1 MSFISLE
8 YLFVYLPVV
17 VGLYL
22 VFRKTVLA
30 NVILALAS
38 YVFYAAAAAWYLLPL
53 LITSVL
59 DFTLGRM
66 LSRDRPQGYRRTL
79 LIVSLS
85 ANLGLLAFFKY
96 TPWFIDNL
104 NLGLIAIGVGAAVP
118 TLSVPFPFGM
128 SFYTF
133 QSMSYAIELYR
144 RETQPAKSL
153 VDYLTYVAF
162 CAKLSAGPI
171 MRARDLLGQ
180 LERVRPLITADE
192 TRYAL
197 LM

>member
-85 ANLGLLAFFKY
+85 VNLRLLQFLQHPPRLIDRLHLGL
-96 TPWFIDNL
+96 T
-104 NLGLIAIGVGAAVP
+104 
-118 TLSVPFPFGM
+118 
-128 SFYTF
+128 
-133 QSMSYAIELYR
+133 
-144 RETQPAKSL
+144 
-153 VDYLTYVAF
+153 
-162 CAKLSAGPI
+162 
-171 MRARDLLGQ
+171 
-180 LERVRPLITADE
+180 
-192 TRYAL
+192 
-197 LM
+197 